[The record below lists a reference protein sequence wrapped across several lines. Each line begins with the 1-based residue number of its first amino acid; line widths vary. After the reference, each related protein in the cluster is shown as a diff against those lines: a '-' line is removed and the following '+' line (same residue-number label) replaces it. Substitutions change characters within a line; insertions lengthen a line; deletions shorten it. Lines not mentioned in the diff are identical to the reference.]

1 MRIIEKQTII
11 ATVKN
16 LCLDSNFVLG
26 NDVLSRIK
34 HFKSKE
40 QNPMG
45 IEILT
50 QIEDNA
56 EIAKKEQKPMCQDT
70 GIVVVFLEIGKVQ
83 MDFDIYEAVNEGIRQ
98 AYKEGYLRNSTLKH
112 PLTRENQ
119 GDNTPAII
127 HTKVTLNDSIK
138 ITVAP
143 KGGGSENMSRLK
155 MLTPA
160 EGYQG
165 VKDFVLET
173 VTLAGGKTCPPIIVG
188 VGIGGNFEKSAILA
202 KESLMR
208 DIDDSSSIEINK
220 NLELELLEEINKLG
234 IGPMGFGG
242 TTTALAVKVN
252 TYPCHIAALPVAV
265 NLQCH
270 SARHKSILL

>member
-1 MRIIEKQTII
+1 MRKIEKMEVIES
-11 ATVKN
+11 VKR
-16 LCLDSNFVLG
+16 LCLDANFTLNG
-26 NDVLSRIK
+26 NILKKISSFKKTEESPIGKKILSQLEEN
-34 HFKSKE
+34 SS
-40 QNPMG
+40 
-45 IEILT
+45 
-50 QIEDNA
+50 
-56 EIAKKEQKPMCQDT
+56 IANTEKKPLCQDT
-70 GIVVVFLEIGKVQ
+70 GLVVVFLEMGKVIV
-83 MDFDIYEAVNEGIRQ
+83 DFDIYDAINEGVRR

-112 PLTRENQ
+112 PLNRENT
-119 GDNTPAII
+119 GDNTPAVV
-127 HTKVTLNDSIK
+127 HTKLINADHIK

-173 VTLAGGKTCPPIIVG
+173 VTIAEGKTCPPIIVG

-202 KESLMR
+202 KEALMR
-208 DIDDSSSIEINK
+208 DIDDSSNEEIAKKLEKELLTEIN
-220 NLELELLEEINKLG
+220 NLG

-242 TTTALAVKVN
+242 STTALAVKVN

-270 SARHKSILL
+270 SARHKSVIL